1 MESIENRTVLSKYK
15 SQYFTR
21 FCSSVAFPCKQ
32 IKSDLLKTA
41 HHKYNESVMFTQN
54 KVQIMLVGEKKML
67 DHQVG
72 DDMHECTEQ
81 AVATN
86 AFPIVL
92 LAGFVRS
99 YS

>member
-21 FCSSVAFPCKQ
+21 FCSLVALPCKQ
-32 IKSDLLKTA
+32 IKSDLLKTT
-41 HHKYNESVMFTQN
+41 HHKYNESVRFTQI
-54 KVQIMLVGEKKML
+54 KVQIMLVSEKKML

-72 DDMHECTEQ
+72 YVMHESTEQ
-81 AVATN
+81 EVATN
-86 AFPIVL
+86 AFLIVL
-92 LAGFVRS
+92 PAGFVRS